1 MVAAMRARRVAAAV
15 LALVAFACFEGS
27 AGAEAKG
34 RAPERWL
41 DMDLQGSDGYSVHI
55 SSGPLGHLTLKVSKE
70 WFSATYTTDD
80 ELAAVDRI
88 KAQLPG
94 LGTVSVRFHPQG
106 PVRHPT
112 VPYCKKKQ
120 RPAVQF
126 GLVRGTIRFA
136 GERDYVQVEAD
147 EAKAWTEELEKWSCR
162 YADKDFE
169 FDPDERDWVSKLTAS
184 GDGVFF
190 LARRYEPGALST
202 GDVLY
207 FVERGELF
215 RKGPGVPWLLIYRQI
230 KVPAPAS
237 TFRDAHFEHLTV
249 SPPPPFSG
257 TGSFAR
263 TPESVFTWKGDLAL
277 QFPGLDPIPLA
288 GPGFEPGYC
297 LREWGCIDQHLD

>member
-1 MVAAMRARRVAAAV
+1 MRTGRVAIVLIAV
-15 LALVAFACFEGS
+15 AVFACLAGS
-27 AGAEAKG
+27 TDAEARG
-34 RAPERWL
+34 RRPLEQWL
-41 DMDLQGSDGYSVHI
+41 DMNLQGSDGYSIHI
-55 SSGPLGHLTLKVSKE
+55 SSGPLGHLTVQVSKE
-70 WFSATYTTDD
+70 WFSATYTTED

-112 VPYCKKKQ
+112 LPGCEKQ

-136 GERDYVQVEAD
+136 GERDYVRVEAD
-147 EAKAWTEELEKWSCR
+147 EAKAWTEELRKWSCR
-162 YADKDFE
+162 YADKDLE
-169 FDPDERDWVSKLTAS
+169 IDQRERDWVSKFTAS

-190 LARRYEPGALST
+190 LARRYEPGALPT

-207 FVERGELF
+207 FAETGELF
-215 RKGPGVPWLLIYRQI
+215 RKAPGVPWLLIYREI
-230 KVPAPAS
+230 KVPAPS
-237 TFRDAHFEHLTV
+237 PSFQDAHLEHLRI

-257 TGSFAR
+257 TGSLAR
-263 TPESVFTWKGDLAL
+263 TPESIFTWRGDLAL

-288 GPGFEPGYC
+288 GPAFEPGYC
-297 LREWGCIDQHLD
+297 LREWGCVDQHLD